1 MRSRKS
7 EDVRQTRAPKRL
19 TRASLAR
26 GVRALSEVDPGLA
39 RVARDYGLP
48 PLWEREE
55 GFATLVLTILEQQV
69 SLASALAAFERLR
82 AAASPVTPES
92 FLTFDDA
99 QLRAFGFSRQKAL
112 YCRLL
117 ARAILDGEL
126 DLPKLASLS
135 DEDARAELLKLKGV
149 GAWTAEIYLLR
160 ALLRSDAW
168 PAGDLA
174 LQLAAQKVK
183 RLPARPTAAEL
194 EALAERWRPLRA
206 VAARL
211 LWLQY
216 LDGRRAAHA
225 RDVPLLRRR
234 TAPRLRLQPPEGPLL
249 PPPRARDS
257 GRGAGLV
264 EALSVKR

>member
-1 MRSRKS
+1 MRMMTRRLKAKVARQSRVP
-7 EDVRQTRAPKRL
+7 ERL
-19 TRASLAR
+19 TRASIAR
-26 GVRALSEVDPGLA
+26 GVRALSESDADLA
-39 RVARDYGLP
+39 RIARAYGLP
-48 PLWEREE
+48 PLWERDE

-82 AAASPVTPES
+82 AAASVVTPES
-92 FLTFDDA
+92 FLVFDDA

-117 ARAILDGEL
+117 ARAILEGEL
-126 DLPKLASLS
+126 DLQRLALLS
-135 DEDARAELLKLKGV
+135 DADARAELLRLKGI

-160 ALLRSDAW
+160 ALLRPDAW

-174 LQLAAQKVK
+174 LQLTAREVK

-194 EALAERWRPLRA
+194 DALAEAWRPWRA

-216 LDGRRAAHA
+216 LEGRR
-225 RDVPLLRRR
+225 DSV
-234 TAPRLRLQPPEGPLL
+234 RL
-249 PPPRARDS
+249 
-257 GRGAGLV
+257 
-264 EALSVKR
+264 

>member
-1 MRSRKS
+1 MPS
-7 EDVRQTRAPKRL
+7 KRL

-26 GVRALSEVDPGLA
+26 GVRALSQVDEDLA
-39 RVARDYGLP
+39 RVAGAYGLP

-55 GFATLVLTILEQQV
+55 GFPTLVLTILEQQV

-82 AAASPVTPES
+82 AASLTVTPES
-92 FLTFDDA
+92 FLAFDDA

-126 DLPKLASLS
+126 DLQRFSSLS
-135 DEDARAELLKLKGV
+135 DEEVRAELTRLKGV

-160 ALLRSDAW
+160 ALLRPDAW

-174 LQLAAQKVK
+174 LQLAAQTVK

-194 EALAERWRPLRA
+194 DALAEPWRPWRA

-211 LWLQY
+211 LWLRY
-216 LDGRRAAHA
+216 LHGRRDA
-225 RDVPLLRRR
+225 V
-234 TAPRLRLQPPEGPLL
+234 RL
-249 PPPRARDS
+249 
-257 GRGAGLV
+257 
-264 EALSVKR
+264 

>member
-1 MRSRKS
+1 MKKMTTRLKP
-7 EDVRQTRAPKRL
+7 EGVKQGRAPKRL

-26 GVRALSEVDPGLA
+26 GVRELSAVDADLA
-39 RVARDYGLP
+39 RVARAYGVP
-48 PLWEREE
+48 PLWAREE

-82 AAASPVTPES
+82 AAAPLVTPEN

-117 ARAILDGEL
+117 ARAIIDGEL

-135 DEDARAELLKLKGV
+135 DDDARAELVRLKGI
-149 GAWTAEIYLLR
+149 GTWTADIYLLR
-160 ALLRSDAW
+160 ALLRPDAW

-174 LQLAAQKVK
+174 LQLAAQRVK
-183 RLPARPTAAEL
+183 RLPARPTPADL
-194 EALAERWRPLRA
+194 EALAEPWRPLRA

-216 LDGRRAAHA
+216 LEGRRDA
-225 RDVPLLRRR
+225 V
-234 TAPRLRLQPPEGPLL
+234 RL
-249 PPPRARDS
+249 
-257 GRGAGLV
+257 
-264 EALSVKR
+264 

>member
-1 MRSRKS
+1 MLTSRPKS
-7 EDVRQTRAPKRL
+7 ESGRPARAPKGL

-26 GVRALSEVDPGLA
+26 GVRALSEGDADLA
-39 RVARDYGLP
+39 HIARAYGMP
-48 PLWEREE
+48 PLWERKE

-82 AAASPVTPES
+82 AAAAIVTPES
-92 FLTFDDA
+92 FLKFDDA

-126 DLPKLASLS
+126 DLSKLSSLS
-135 DEDARAELLKLKGV
+135 DREARAELVRLKGV
-149 GAWTAEIYLLR
+149 GAWTAEVYLLR
-160 ALLRSDAW
+160 ALLRPDAW

-174 LQLAAQKVK
+174 LQLAAQEVK

-194 EALAERWRPLRA
+194 DALAEPWRPLRA

-216 LDGRRAAHA
+216 LEGRRET
-225 RDVPLLRRR
+225 V
-234 TAPRLRLQPPEGPLL
+234 RL
-249 PPPRARDS
+249 
-257 GRGAGLV
+257 
-264 EALSVKR
+264 

>member
-1 MRSRKS
+1 MSPKAA
-7 EDVRQTRAPKRL
+7 VPKRL

-26 GVRALSEVDPGLA
+26 GVETLSEVDPDLA
-39 RVARDYGLP
+39 RVTRAYGMP
-48 PLWEREE
+48 PMWEREE

-82 AAASPVTPES
+82 AASSHVTPEN
-92 FLTFDDA
+92 FLSFDDA

-117 ARAILDGEL
+117 ARAIVDEEL
-126 DLPKLASLS
+126 DLEKLSTLRDA
-135 DEDARAELLKLKGV
+135 EARAELVRLKGI

-160 ALLRSDAW
+160 ALLRPDAW

-174 LQLAAQKVK
+174 LQLAAQRVK
-183 RLPARPTAAEL
+183 RLPARPTADEL
-194 EALAERWRPLRA
+194 DALAEPWRPLRA

-216 LDGRRAAHA
+216 LEGRRDA
-225 RDVPLLRRR
+225 V
-234 TAPRLRLQPPEGPLL
+234 RL
-249 PPPRARDS
+249 
-257 GRGAGLV
+257 
-264 EALSVKR
+264 

>member
-1 MRSRKS
+1 M
-7 EDVRQTRAPKRL
+7 TRRTKAKGVKL

-26 GVRALSEVDPGLA
+26 GVKELSERDADLA
-39 RVARDYGLP
+39 QIARAYGLP

-82 AAASPVTPES
+82 AAAPVTATG
-92 FLTFDDA
+92 FLAFDDA

-126 DLPKLASLS
+126 DLQRLSTLS
-135 DEDARAELLKLKGV
+135 DDEARAELTRLKGV

-160 ALLRSDAW
+160 ALLRPDAW

-174 LQLAAQKVK
+174 LQLAAQRVK
-183 RLPARPTAAEL
+183 RLPARPTPAEL
-194 EALAERWRPLRA
+194 DALAAAWRPLRA

-211 LWLQY
+211 LWLHY
-216 LDGRRAAHA
+216 LGGRRDA
-225 RDVPLLRRR
+225 V
-234 TAPRLRLQPPEGPLL
+234 RL
-249 PPPRARDS
+249 
-257 GRGAGLV
+257 
-264 EALSVKR
+264 

>member
-1 MRSRKS
+1 MS
-7 EDVRQTRAPKRL
+7 ERDEE
-19 TRASLAR
+19 LAC
-26 GVRALSEVDPGLA
+26 
-39 RVARDYGLP
+39 VARAYGVP

-82 AAASPVTPES
+82 AAAMPVAPET

-99 QLRAFGFSRQKAL
+99 QLRAFGFSRQKTL

-117 ARAILDGEL
+117 ARTMLDGEL
-126 DLPKLASLS
+126 NLAALSSLND
-135 DEDARAELLKLKGV
+135 DEARAKLVRLKGI

-160 ALLRSDAW
+160 ALLRPDAW

-174 LQLAAQKVK
+174 LQIAAQRVK

-194 EALAERWRPLRA
+194 DALAEGWRPLRA

-216 LDGRRAAHA
+216 L
-225 RDVPLLRRR
+225 
-234 TAPRLRLQPPEGPLL
+234 E
-249 PPPRARDS
+249 
-257 GRGAGLV
+257 GRGGAVRL
-264 EALSVKR
+264 